1 MDSVLQDLRYALR
14 KLFRAPGFTVVA
26 VLTLALAI
34 GASTAVFSIVDGVL
48 LKSLPFRDP
57 DRLVRVESISEDK
70 VSNASQ
76 PDFLDYRTQSRTVS
90 PMAAYSVRSANL
102 TAAGSEPV
110 RIQLARV
117 SAVWF
122 DLLGVAPRMG
132 RGFHAEEENAGAAPV
147 AVLSQA
153 IWRSRFGGDPAIL
166 GKTISIGGK
175 SVTVVGVAPAQ
186 LRYPDDA
193 DAWVPLVFE
202 GWEAEPGNR
211 GGHWLRLVG
220 RLAPRATVAEARQE
234 LRKIADGLARQ
245 YPESNSRYSAN
256 ATPLLDATVGAVRPA
271 LWALLGAV
279 VFVLLIACANV
290 ANLMLVRAGAREGEI
305 AVRRALGAGSWRL
318 ARQLVVESVL
328 VSLIAALA
336 GALLAGWA
344 VDAVA
349 ALGPRGIPRLDS
361 VAVDGRAL
369 AFAIGVASVTGIVFG
384 LVPALHATRPDV
396 AQVLRRSS
404 PAAVNGGSGGSGRT
418 RGILIVGEMALAV
431 VLLAGAGLLGRSFLR
446 LVDTDPGLRTEGV
459 TTFSVNLPE
468 AKYPNFRQQWQFADR
483 LIERLRRLPGAQD
496 VGVTY
501 MEPFTSTGFRFSY
514 EVAGRPPKGPGNK
527 PSVETRPATPGFFRA
542 AGLRL
547 LRGRFYDENDSWGRP
562 RVVVVSE
569 EFVRRTFPGE
579 DPIGKH
585 IELGW
590 DGTDD
595 EGAHFRGGGEIVG
608 VVADVRQFGPKA
620 EAPPLLYIPFSQA
633 PVESLTALVRSSA
646 DPAAVHRAARE
657 AMRELDPDLPLFRLS
672 TMAESRARSID
683 EPRFYATLL
692 GGFALLALFLAV
704 VGIYGV
710 ISYSVSQRTRE
721 LGIRLALGATARKV
735 LTLVLRQGLALVAAG
750 IVLGL
755 AASFALTRVLAS
767 LLYGVGTLDPLTLA
781 SVCVLL
787 AAAAVVACWL
797 PARRAAR
804 VDPIIAMKAE

>member
-1 MDSVLQDLRYALR
+1 VDSVLQDLRYAVR
-14 KLFRAPGFTVVA
+14 KLVRAPGFTVVA

-48 LKSLPFRDP
+48 LKKLPFRDP
-57 DRLVRVESISEDK
+57 DRLVRVETISEDK
-70 VSNASQ
+70 ISNASQ
-76 PDFLDYRTQSRTVS
+76 PDFLDYRVQSRTVS
-90 PMAAYSVRSANL
+90 PMAAYSLRSANL
-102 TAAGSEPV
+102 TATGSEPQ

-122 DLLGVAPRMG
+122 DLLGVAPRIG
-132 RGFHAEEENAGAAPV
+132 RGFHAEEENAGAARV

-153 IWRSRFGGDPAIL
+153 IWRSRFGGDPAVL
-166 GKTISIGGK
+166 GRTISLDGK
-175 SVTVVGVAPAQ
+175 SVTVVGVAPAGW
-186 LRYPDDA
+186 RYPDDA

-211 GGHWLRLVG
+211 GGHWLRLLG
-220 RLAPRATVAEARQE
+220 RLAPRATLEEAKEE
-234 LRKIADGLARQ
+234 LRKIAGGLARQ

-256 ATPLLDATVGAVRPA
+256 VTALLDATVGPVRPA

-279 VFVLLIACANV
+279 LFVLLIACANV
-290 ANLMLVRAGAREGEI
+290 SNLMLVRAGAREGEI
-305 AVRRALGAGSWRL
+305 AVRRALGAGTWRL

-369 AFAIGVASVTGIVFG
+369 AFAIGVASITGILFG

-404 PAAVNGGSGGSGRT
+404 PAAVHDGSGRT

-446 LVDTDPGLRTEGV
+446 LVATDPGLRTEGV

-501 MEPFTSTGFRFSY
+501 MEPFTKTGFRFSY
-514 EVAGRPPKGPGNK
+514 EVAGRPPAEPGNK
-527 PSVETRPATPGFFRA
+527 PSAEVRPSTPGFFRA
-542 AGLRL
+542 AGVRL

-579 DPIGKH
+579 DPIGKR
-585 IELGW
+585 IDLGW

-595 EGAHFRGGGEIVG
+595 EGAHFRGGGESVG

-620 EAPPLLYIPFSQA
+620 DAPPLLYIPFSQA

-646 DPAAVHRAARE
+646 EPAAVHRAARE
-657 AMRELDPDLPLFRLS
+657 AMRELDPDLALFRLS

-721 LGIRLALGATARKV
+721 LGIRLALGTTARKV
-735 LTLVLRQGLALVAAG
+735 LTLVLRQGLALVAGG

-781 SVCVLL
+781 SVCVVL
-787 AAAAVVACWL
+787 AAAAVLACWL